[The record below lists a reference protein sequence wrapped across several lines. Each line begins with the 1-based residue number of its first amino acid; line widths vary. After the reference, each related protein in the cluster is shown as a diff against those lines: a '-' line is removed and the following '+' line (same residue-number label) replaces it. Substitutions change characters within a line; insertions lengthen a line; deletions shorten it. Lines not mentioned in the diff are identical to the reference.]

1 MHPKKPLPPAP
12 LAASAAPAPRRTAN
26 ALGANLHCADS
37 CNADSRSADIRHAE
51 PIKGTEIPGA
61 EASGAEASGAESGGV
76 QTVPA
81 TRPAPADSRLASRRR
96 RLAPDAELQRWLA
109 KYEPVE
115 RAIIEE
121 RARRLASAEKRRM
134 KRRLAFAAE
143 CEETEGLAKVLRR
156 NELLLG
162 GKRKRK
168 DARNAGIPPSP
179 FPVPYAPL
187 ARIGNTNLHV
197 LDGGIVSVLLWVLGV
212 KCTRDVD
219 AMRHRLKR
227 PIYYARENA
236 RRRALAAE
244 RRKVRLRMTSNP
256 CPTREEVLDAW
267 VHAKD
272 SREAMLRFGGM
283 MEDLECY
290 VDNSLRYGINGEVVG
305 RAPGVKGWL
314 QMNIPALYS
323 KYKTVM
329 RYKAAAKKMRQVV
342 GLRDPMPVSTI
353 LAGTAE
359 GGQAAAGGE
368 AAADRREAPAGG
380 ANEILMRTKSQ
391 GAEDR
396 HEGNGMRGSEGRLGP
411 ENQWTEEERRAEMRR
426 RGEEEVRRA
435 REQVA
440 LEALRARAVYLEAMD
455 GVPDNATRTIQRL
468 DELLDPERIEDATML
483 KAWRERYENEIT
495 MRTKS
500 RWVDRLFNMV
510 GKCEG
515 RGKKDRKTA

>member
-1 MHPKKPLPPAP
+1 MHPKKPIFPSP

-26 ALGANLHCADS
+26 ASSANVRRANFAKS
-37 CNADSRSADIRHAE
+37 TQASVAQSAAA
-51 PIKGTEIPGA
+51 KLAATK
-61 EASGAEASGAESGGV
+61 ASGAQVTATQTGGA

-81 TRPAPADSRLASRRR
+81 ARTDPAANPAPADPRPASRRR
-96 RLAPDAELQRWLA
+96 RPSPDSEIRRWLA

-143 CEETEGLAKVLRR
+143 CEETEGLATVLRR
-156 NELLLG
+156 KG
-162 GKRKRK
+162 SCGKRGGR
-168 DARNAGIPPSP
+168 AGRGPEGRGAASAAGG
-179 FPVPYAPL
+179 APL

-197 LDGGIVSVLLWVLGV
+197 LDGGIVSVFLWVLGV

-256 CPTREEVLDAW
+256 CPTREDVLDAW

-290 VDNSLRYGINGEVVG
+290 VDNSLRYGRNGEVVG

-353 LAGTAE
+353 LAGAAE
-359 GGQAAAGGE
+359 GVQAAPGGE
-368 AAADRREAPAGG
+368 AAAGRREAPAGG
-380 ANEILMRTKSQ
+380 ANEIGRREQECGVRRGGL
-391 GAEDR
+391 DR
-396 HEGNGMRGSEGRLGP
+396 RISG
-411 ENQWTEEERRAEMRR
+411 RR
-426 RGEEEVRRA
+426 RNGGRR
-435 REQVA
+435 
-440 LEALRARAVYLEAMD
+440 
-455 GVPDNATRTIQRL
+455 
-468 DELLDPERIEDATML
+468 
-483 KAWRERYENEIT
+483 
-495 MRTKS
+495 
-500 RWVDRLFNMV
+500 
-510 GKCEG
+510 
-515 RGKKDRKTA
+515 

>member
-1 MHPKKPLPPAP
+1 MYPKKPLPPAP
-12 LAASAAPAPRRTAN
+12 LAASAAPAVHT
-26 ALGANLHCADS
+26 
-37 CNADSRSADIRHAE
+37 
-51 PIKGTEIPGA
+51 
-61 EASGAEASGAESGGV
+61 
-76 QTVPA
+76 
-81 TRPAPADSRLASRRR
+81 APADPRPASRRR

-143 CEETEGLAKVLRR
+143 CEETEGLATVLRR
-156 NELLLG
+156 KGSG
-162 GKRKRK
+162 GKRRVS
-168 DARNAGIPPSP
+168 AVLRPEGRGAASAAGG
-179 FPVPYAPL
+179 APL

-244 RRKVRLRMTSNP
+244 RRKVRLRMTANP
-256 CPTREEVLDAW
+256 CPTREDVLDAW

-290 VDNSLRYGINGEVVG
+290 VDNSLRYGRNGEVVG

-314 QMNIPALYS
+314 QMNIPVLYS

-368 AAADRREAPAGG
+368 KAANRREVPAGG
-380 ANEILMRTKSQ
+380 ANKILMRTKSQ
-391 GAEDR
+391 GAGDR

-426 RGEEEVRRA
+426 RGEEELRRA
-435 REQVA
+435 REELAV
-440 LEALRARAVYLEAMD
+440 EALRARAVYLEAMD

-495 MRTKS
+495 VRTKS
-500 RWVDRLFNMV
+500 RWFDRLFKTV
-510 GKCEG
+510 GKCG
-515 RGKKDRKTA
+515 GKSKKDRKTA